1 MKKLL
6 SLILVCIVYNAAT
19 AQTADTSL
27 HNPLKADINES
38 NWCITGSLGIQ
49 KRFFAGAGIAKTWF
63 VGSGHGVYGADVYT
77 GLNFFPAFKNIYNPV
92 MGYKLGADFFGGG
105 FFMGAEVQYLKSKG
119 QDDFLFTPRAGIGI
133 SALYIAY
140 GYSISSN
147 KFPIAG
153 ISQNSVTLQLNF
165 PFYSKDK
172 LTGEVTHWNKKKR
185 K

>member
-1 MKKLL
+1 MKAVLTV
-6 SLILVCIVYNAAT
+6 ILAIAFYLTN
-19 AQTADTSL
+19 AQTADSIVR
-27 HNPLKADINES
+27 NPVKADINES
-38 NWCITGSLGIQ
+38 NWCITGNLGIQ

-63 VGSGHGVYGADVYT
+63 VGSGHGVYGADVYA
-77 GLNFFPAFKNIYNPV
+77 GLNVFPAFKNIHNPA

-153 ISQNSVTLQLNF
+153 ISQNSITLQLNF

-172 LTGEVTHWNKKKR
+172 LTGKVTHWNKRKK
-185 K
+185 

>member
-1 MKKLL
+1 MKVVLTV
-6 SLILVCIVYNAAT
+6 ILAIAFYLTN
-19 AQTADTSL
+19 AQTADSIVR
-27 HNPLKADINES
+27 NPLKADINES
-38 NWCITGSLGIQ
+38 NWCITGNLGIQ

-77 GLNFFPAFKNIYNPV
+77 GVIFFPAFKKTYSPV

-105 FFMGAEVQYLKSKG
+105 IFMGAEVQYLKSKG

-140 GYSISSN
+140 GYSISGN

-153 ISQNSVTLQLNF
+153 ISQNSITLQLNF

-172 LTGEVTHWNKKKR
+172 LTGKVTHWNKRDKK
-185 K
+185 